1 MRRGGFR
8 SAESA
13 VKRDAG
19 GYVLIHDGSIHAGPG
34 EPPKGSM
41 PMLKSEADLDLLNRY
56 AIAGDPDA
64 FGEIVRRYTAMVYHT
79 CLRVLHDRALAEDA
93 SQDTFYRLMCSPGK
107 VNRSVGAWLHRTA
120 TRRSLDVLR
129 SDTARTRRERV
140 YSNEYYN
147 GRANPPS
154 WNVLSPKI
162 DEALAKL
169 EEPTRSLLIE
179 HFLAGKSQRQLAK
192 ESHTSTATICRRI
205 KQGLRELRKH
215 LNGMGL
221 VVAGATM
228 INMLSSQSTLA
239 APPQLNAELGK
250 MAMVSG
256 DPAAFGAQ
264 GIHTGGIVMK
274 AGTIVAC
281 AVLLGAVFYGMAQ
294 IGNGPAS
301 VTPPP
306 ARESIQA
313 TTPPPVSEAAPKSN
327 RPLPADP
334 SVMYVIPQSDVDF
347 DHRKVVVFQMHTRNP
362 GETISVG
369 FADGHV
375 VPMRVDEAIPLIE
388 AQTGRK
394 IDDLIQTLPTAK

>member
-1 MRRGGFR
+1 M
-8 SAESA
+8 
-13 VKRDAG
+13 
-19 GYVLIHDGSIHAGPG
+19 I
-34 EPPKGSM
+34 
-41 PMLKSEADLDLLNRY
+41 KSEADLDLLNRY

-93 SQDTFYRLMCSPGK
+93 SQDTFYRLMCSPGT

-129 SDTARTRRERV
+129 SDTARARRERL
-140 YSNEYYN
+140 YSNDYYH

-162 DEALAKL
+162 DEALAL
-169 EEPTRSLLIE
+169 IEEPTRSLLIE

-192 ESHTSTATICRRI
+192 ENHTSTATICRRI
-205 KQGLRELRKH
+205 KQGLEELRQH
-215 LNGMGL
+215 LKGAGL
-221 VVAGATM
+221 AVAGAA
-228 INMLSSQSTLA
+228 IVSMLSSQAALA
-239 APPQLNAELGK
+239 APPRLGAELGK

-256 DPAAFGAQ
+256 DPAAFGSQ
-264 GIHTGGIVMK
+264 GIHAGGIFMK
-274 AGTIVAC
+274 SGTIVVC
-281 AVLLGAVFYGMAQ
+281 AVILGAAFYGLAQ
-294 IGNGPAS
+294 VGNGPAS

-306 ARESIQA
+306 PREGIQA
-313 TTPPPVSEAAPKSN
+313 ATPPPVVESTPRSN
-327 RPLPADP
+327 RPDPADP
-334 SVMYVIPQSDVDF
+334 TVMYVIPQNDIDF

-362 GETISVG
+362 EEKVNVG

-375 VPMRVDEAIPLIE
+375 VPMRVDEAVPLIE

-394 IDDLIQTLPTAK
+394 IDELILSLPTAK